1 MKKFFSIVFTLVFT
15 LGLFAQKMADDKGLK
30 PQITFSQINHKG
42 ASSVSLAWLDNL
54 KIYAAAV
61 STDSTSWFDFFDKSG
76 KYINSLPANA
86 RVGGIWY
93 NDAQKVLQAS
103 TLGDYSVLS
112 YKVFMQKDTL
122 APNKFTY
129 AEVSLNL
136 EEIYVSNVALSFDTS
151 EQLLYSVEFNDESG
165 MNLFALDFYDL
176 EYGAGSFSQLGELPV
191 GISKLNQKTAVYTGR
206 KGFEYG
212 LYNYGDRVV
221 YFYPND
227 IGQEDY
233 TKLAKTIILDA
244 EAPAVKEFGVAYTNN
259 LFWLFDKA
267 KGTWLGY
274 KINFEAK

>member
-1 MKKFFSIVFTLVFT
+1 MKTFFSIVFTLVFT
-15 LGLFAQKMADDKGLK
+15 LGLFAQKATDDKGLK
-30 PQITFSQINHKG
+30 PQITLSQINQKG

-76 KYINSLPANA
+76 KYINSLLANA
-86 RVGGIWY
+86 KVGGLWY
-93 NDAQKVLQAS
+93 NDTQKVLQAS

-136 EEIYVSNVALSFDTS
+136 EEVYVSNVALCFDTV

-176 EYGAGSFSQLGELPV
+176 EYGVASFSQLGELPV

-212 LYNYGDRVV
+212 LYNFDDKVV
-221 YFYPND
+221 YLYPND
-227 IGQEDY
+227 FSQQDY
-233 TKLAKTIILDA
+233 NKVAKTIVLDA
-244 EAPAVKEFGVAYTNN
+244 EAPAVKEFGVAYTNH

-267 KGTWLGY
+267 KGTWSGY
-274 KINFEAK
+274 KLSFEAK